1 MTSDSELLIG
11 VMSGTSMD
19 GADAVLAAFHGARIE
34 VVAHHHLPYDHALR
48 QRLFALQ
55 TKSDNELEH
64 ALLVAQDLAH
74 HYAAVITQLIDQ
86 QPRLKSGLRAVAVHG
101 QTIRHRPSLGFTLQL
116 NAPALLAE
124 LLELDVICDFRTRDV
139 AAGGQGAPLVPA
151 FHACVFGDPHEHR
164 AVLNLGGMAN
174 LTDLPPGAID
184 QQVTLRGWDTG
195 PGNVLLDY
203 WFKVSHPDSDEMFD
217 RGGAFAGQG
226 QVDQALLARLMDDPW
241 FLLPP
246 PKSTGREQFDG
257 HWLQQRLKQVATPA
271 PADVQATLSQ
281 LSAESAA
288 SMLARE
294 MPSTERLIV
303 CGGGVYNQDLMAR
316 LEKAV
321 AAQLSRSIAVVS
333 SGRMGVL
340 PEHVEAAAFAW
351 LGHCYLHRR
360 AGNSASVTGARGP
373 RVLGALYPGAPA

>member
-1 MTSDSELLIG
+1 
-11 VMSGTSMD
+11 
-19 GADAVLAAFHGARIE
+19 
-34 VVAHHHLPYDHALR
+34 
-48 QRLFALQ
+48 
-55 TKSDNELEH
+55 
-64 ALLVAQDLAH
+64 
-74 HYAAVITQLIDQ
+74 
-86 QPRLKSGLRAVAVHG
+86 
-101 QTIRHRPSLGFTLQL
+101 
-116 NAPALLAE
+116 
-124 LLELDVICDFRTRDV
+124 
-139 AAGGQGAPLVPA
+139 
-151 FHACVFGDPHEHR
+151 
-164 AVLNLGGMAN
+164 VLNLGGMAN

-203 WFKVSHPDSDEMFD
+203 WFKVSHPDSHEMLD
-217 RGGAFAGQG
+217 RNGAFAAQG

-257 HWLQQRLKQVATPA
+257 HWLQERLKQVATPA
-271 PADVQATLSQ
+271 PANVQATLSQ

-316 LEKAV
+316 LEEAV
-321 AAQLSRSIAVVS
+321 ARQLSRSIAVVS
-333 SGRMGVL
+333 SGQMGVL